1 MLPTRKY
8 LVMLRVVEQLRAGVQ
23 SLCRSSTASRLG
35 VVWSCDR
42 GATPKASVLLS
53 TAVTAFQMTC
63 ATASVLEPASVQS
76 SLLASVVTVLLAA
89 TSNAVSR

>member
-1 MLPTRKY
+1 
-8 LVMLRVVEQLRAGVQ
+8 MLRVVVQLRASRVQ

-35 VVWSCDR
+35 LILSYDR
-42 GATPKASVLLS
+42 GATPQTSTVLPA
-53 TAVTAFQMTC
+53 AVAAFQMTC

-89 TSNAVSR
+89 TSDAVSR